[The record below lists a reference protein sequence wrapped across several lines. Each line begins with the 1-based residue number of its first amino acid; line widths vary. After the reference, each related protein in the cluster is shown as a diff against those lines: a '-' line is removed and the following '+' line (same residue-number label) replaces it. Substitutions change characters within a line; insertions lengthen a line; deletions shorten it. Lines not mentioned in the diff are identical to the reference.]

1 MATKEKEKEDQ
12 ADLLEIIET
21 DDNGKPLAAAPE
33 AAGEETAD
41 DKGDARMSPDA
52 EDDKEID
59 TPSTDPEVERY
70 RAAKRK
76 RRLAQKEAKR
86 ERQLNERQELEDL
99 RRITAEQAQ
108 RLRAVEATQSGNME
122 QTLKERLQRAVQV
135 YQQADQ
141 DVGLAIEAGDGTRAR
156 EAMKARD
163 DAKDAA
169 QNFDQQLR
177 RMKAPSTERVGP
189 DPQEARLYQDWLA
202 KNDWYDPNQSNEESR
217 LAMAINQTLLQEGY
231 RPNTPAFWE
240 QLATRSE
247 KFIKPKRSTRNNNNN
262 DDEDDPPVRSARGG
276 PPVGGSGREAA
287 PNGKLQVFVTP
298 ARRKA
303 LEEAGKWEDVTERNK
318 MLRRY
323 AEHDRNNST
332 NAR

>member
-1 MATKEKEKEDQ
+1 MAIKEKEKEDQ

-33 AAGEETAD
+33 AADKETAS
-41 DKGDARMSPDA
+41 DKGDDARMSPDA

-59 TPSTDPEVERY
+59 TPSADPEVERY
-70 RAAKRK
+70 RAAKRERRK
-76 RRLAQKEAKR
+76 RVKEMRR
-86 ERQLNERQELEDL
+86 EKQINERQELEEL
-99 RRITAEQAQ
+99 RRITAEQAH
-108 RLRAVEATQSGNME
+108 RLRAVEVAQTGNME
-122 QTLKERLQRAVQV
+122 QTLRERLQRAVQL
-135 YQQADQ
+135 YEAADR
-141 DVGLAIEAGDGTRAR
+141 DVGLSIEAGDGNKAR
-156 EAMKARD
+156 EAMQARD

-177 RMKAPSTERVGP
+177 RIKAPPTGRVGP
-189 DPQEARLYQDWLA
+189 DPQEARLYQDWIA
-202 KNDWYDPNQSNEESR
+202 KNDWYDPNQGNEESR
-217 LAMAINQTLLQEGY
+217 LAMEINQTLLREGY

-240 QLATRSE
+240 QLSSRSDR
-247 KFIKPKRSTRNNNNN
+247 FIKPTKRNARN
-262 DDEDDPPVRSARGG
+262 DDDDDDRPARARGG

-303 LEEAGKWEDVTERNK
+303 LEEAGKWDDVAERNK